1 MLPIPDL
8 LHLQPRAAFDPA
20 ALSEVLEMAFLGGD
34 QSTSLEKALESGEIS
49 ASGWRSEYFQ
59 RDLFLDALIKQC
71 FVVGESPANVPLQAL
86 FFRRVLENPPIETET
101 IAFRQRILVELEED
115 SEICAAVEGL
125 YRRLSV
131 LVSLFRA
138 THTAAR
144 INFIALRLE
153 ILQQVKTIVDS
164 MVEDFGSA
172 ASGLK
177 RIHESGLE
185 IQQSNEYQLLAQL
198 LQFEGDFA
206 RLTLHIRLGA
216 DGRLRDLQIDRLK
229 EIENNAFYRA
239 PWQRWLDRLRIA
251 WRRYDLDSTELVN
264 RVVTHVY
271 VEISPALHPLMQV
284 LSHLQIYLATRS
296 FARRARA
303 EGLEVCLPEIAVGS
317 PVKIEGLFNPLLFG
331 LDRPPVPCNLAG
343 RRSDE
348 ITMVTGPNS
357 GGKTRL
363 LQAIGIA
370 QVLGQSGLYTSARRA
385 ALPLA
390 RGLFAFLTVPQ
401 EADQTEGRLGT
412 ELVRIRTLF
421 QAAPRQSLI
430 LLDELCSGTNPSEAE
445 EIVTMVL
452 DLLQQ
457 LEPIAYFSSHFLDF
471 GARLREQRPIENL
484 AFLQVQLDDSQQ
496 STYQFIEGVATTS
509 LAATTAERLGVT
521 FDQLEELIRKEE
533 N

>member
-20 ALSEVLEMAFLGGD
+20 VLSEVLEMAFLGGD
-34 QSTSLEKALESGEIS
+34 QSASLERALQSGLITESR
-49 ASGWRSEYFQ
+49 WRPEYFQ
-59 RDLFLDALIKQC
+59 RDLFLDALVRQC
-71 FVVGESPANVPLQAL
+71 FVVGESPSDIPLQAL
-86 FFRRVLENPPIETET
+86 FFRRVLENPPVETDT
-101 IAFRQRILVELEED
+101 IRFRQRILVELEED
-115 SEICAAVEGL
+115 RGSRAAVERL
-125 YRRLSV
+125 YRQLSV

-153 ILQQVKTIVDS
+153 ILQQVKAVVDS

-172 ASGLK
+172 SSGLK

-185 IQQSNEYQLLAQL
+185 IQRSHEYQLLAQL

-216 DGRLRDLQIDRLK
+216 DGRLRDLRIDRLR
-229 EIENNAFYRA
+229 EVESNLFYRA
-239 PWQRWLDRLRIA
+239 PWRRWLDRLKVA

-264 RVVTHVY
+264 RVITRVY
-271 VEISPALHPLMQV
+271 VQISPALHPLMQV
-284 LSHLQIYLATRS
+284 LSHLQIYLATRN
-296 FARRARA
+296 FAARARA
-303 EGLEVCLPEIAVGS
+303 EGLEVCLPEVVPAA
-317 PVKIEGLFNPLLFG
+317 PLKIEGLFNPLLLG
-331 LDRPPVPCNLAG
+331 LNRPPVPCDLAG
-343 RRSDE
+343 HGSHE
-348 ITMVTGPNS
+348 ITLVTGPNS

-370 QVLGQSGLYTSARRA
+370 QVLGQSGLYAPAKRA
-385 ALPLA
+385 SLPLA

-421 QAAPRQSLI
+421 QAAPKQSLI
-430 LLDELCSGTNPSEAE
+430 LIDELCSGTNPSEAE

-452 DLLQQ
+452 DLLRK
-457 LEPIAYFSSHFLDF
+457 LEPIAFITSHFLDF
-471 GARLREQRPIENL
+471 ASRLYERPPFDNL
-484 AFLQVQLDDSQQ
+484 AFLQVQLDESQQ
-496 STYQFIEGVATTS
+496 STYQFVQGVADTS
-509 LAATTAERLGVT
+509 LAASTAERLGVT
-521 FDQLEELIRKEE
+521 FDQLEELIRKERG
-533 N
+533 